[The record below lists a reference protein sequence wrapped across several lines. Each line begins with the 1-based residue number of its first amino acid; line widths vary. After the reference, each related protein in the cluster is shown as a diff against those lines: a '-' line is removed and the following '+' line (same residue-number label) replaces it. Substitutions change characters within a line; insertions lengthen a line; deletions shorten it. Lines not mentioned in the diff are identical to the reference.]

1 MGAIDAVKHARA
13 SVQPDGRVAPAVPS
27 PFTARTVVAVL
38 ASSATYYFAT
48 QVAWLLCFPDSK
60 VSLFFPPH
68 AVLVCILLQV
78 PTRHWWA
85 FTLGAAA
92 AHFLATQQAGWP
104 PLYALHCEAF
114 DATQN
119 LLTAAGIRFLIKSPF
134 DRLTLREAVIF
145 VLVAIVA
152 LPFGTALWGAAFTI
166 SNGFGVDYWVEWRNL
181 GVSNGVTM
189 IVLAP
194 AILLGAKALQTRR
207 TGASAARVAEAS
219 VLALAVFAAAYIA
232 FDRAP
237 AGPDTSPALIYLPVP
252 LLIWAVLRFGLGGMS
267 TAMLAIAI
275 MAIWGTM
282 QGRGPFLTQAPAEN
296 ALALQLFLLMLATPL
311 MLLAVAIGEE
321 RRAREAL
328 RVSDERMSLAAASAQ
343 LAVWDWDIE
352 SDQVWVTDEGRK
364 FFGFAPGE
372 YIDHATLGGRVHPD
386 DRAARMAAIEHTL
399 ATGLPYDTEYRYVQ
413 RDGSTRWLVGRGRR
427 QASVDGARSRVLG
440 VSLDITR
447 QKHDAAQVQAQREE
461 LAHLSRIAMVS
472 ALSASL
478 AHELSQP
485 LGSILSNAQA
495 GQRFLA
501 KDPPDL
507 AELRDIL
514 VDIVADDRRAGG
526 IVARVRTMLRREELV
541 LQPVSVNECLDELLR
556 LTRGELVARG
566 IVVTNLV
573 AADLPLARTDRVQL
587 QQVLLN
593 LIVNAGDA
601 MKSNS
606 PDDRLLTLT
615 ASVAED
621 ELCLGVLDCGVGL
634 PEDVESLFQPFKTT
648 KAHGLGMG
656 LSISRSLVTAHNGRL
671 WGERREGR
679 GAAFYVALP
688 LARHA
693 RSALG

>member
-1 MGAIDAVKHARA
+1 MGAFDEVEQAG
-13 SVQPDGRVAPAVPS
+13 SSELPDGYVAPAVPAR
-27 PFTARTVVAVL
+27 FTGRTVVAVL
-38 ASSATYYFAT
+38 VSSATYYFAT

-85 FTLGAAA
+85 FALGAAA
-92 AHFLATQQAGWP
+92 AHYLATQQAGWP
-104 PLYALHCEAF
+104 PLYALHCEVF

-119 LLTAAGIRFLIKSPF
+119 LLTAAGIRFFVRSPF
-134 DRLTLREAVIF
+134 DRLTLRDAVNF
-145 VLVAIVA
+145 VLVAVVA
-152 LPFGTALWGAAFTI
+152 LPFGTALWGAAFTV

-181 GVSNGVTM
+181 GVSNGVTV
-189 IVLAP
+189 IVLVP
-194 AILLGAKALQTRR
+194 AILLGARALRTRR
-207 TGASAARVAEAS
+207 IGTSTARVAEAS
-219 VLALAVFAAAYIA
+219 VLALAVLVAAYLA
-232 FDRAP
+232 FNRAP

-267 TAMLAIAI
+267 SAMLAIASV
-275 MAIWGTM
+275 AIWGTM
-282 QGRGPFLTQAPAEN
+282 QGRGPFLAQAPAEN

-321 RRAREAL
+321 RRTREAL
-328 RVSDERMSLAAASAQ
+328 RISDERMSLAAVSAQ
-343 LAVWDWDIE
+343 LTVWDWDI
-352 SDQVWVTDEGRK
+352 DNDRLWVTDEGRK
-364 FFGFAPGE
+364 FFGFTPGE
-372 YIDHATLGGRVHPD
+372 HIDHATLGGRVHPE
-386 DRAARMAAIEHTL
+386 DRAARLAAIEHAL
-399 ATGLPYDTEYRYVQ
+399 ATDMPYDIEYRLVQ
-413 RDGSTRWLVGRGRR
+413 PDGSTRWLAGRGCR
-427 QASVDGARSRVLG
+427 QASVDGAASRMLG
-440 VSLDITR
+440 VSLDVTR
-447 QKHDAAQVQAQREE
+447 RKHDAVEADAQRKE

-472 ALSASL
+472 ALSTSL

-485 LGSILSNAQA
+485 LTSILSNAQA

-514 VDIVADDRRAGG
+514 VEIVAEDRRAGG
-526 IVARVRTMLRREELV
+526 IVGRVQTMLRRGELV

-556 LTRGELVARG
+556 LMRGELVARG
-566 IVVTNLV
+566 IVVSNLV
-573 AADLPLARTDRVQL
+573 AADLPFARSDRVQL

-601 MKSNS
+601 MKSNP

-615 ASVAED
+615 ASVAGG

-634 PEDVESLFQPFKTT
+634 PEDVESLFQPFHTT

-656 LSISRSLVTAHNGRL
+656 LSISRSLVTAHGGRL
-671 WGERREGR
+671 WSERREER

-688 LARHA
+688 LA
-693 RSALG
+693 

>member
-1 MGAIDAVKHARA
+1 MGAIDAVEQAGA
-13 SVQPDGRVAPAVPS
+13 SERPEGHVAPAELS
-27 PFTARTVVAVL
+27 RFTVRTFVAVL
-38 ASSATYYFAT
+38 ASSVTYYVAT

-60 VSLFFPPH
+60 VSLIFPPH
-68 AVLVCILLQV
+68 AVLVCTLLLV

-85 FTLGAAA
+85 YALGAAA
-92 AHFLATQQAGWP
+92 AHYLATQQAGWP

-119 LLTAAGIRFLIKSPF
+119 LLTAAGIRFLVKSPL

-145 VLVAIVA
+145 VLVAVVA

-166 SNGFGVDYWVEWRNL
+166 SNGFGIDYWVEWRNL

-207 TGASAARVAEAS
+207 GGASVARVFES
-219 VLALAVFAAAYIA
+219 GILALAVFAAAYFA
-232 FDRAP
+232 FDLAP
-237 AGPDTSPALIYLPVP
+237 AGPETSPALIYLPVP
-252 LLIWAVLRFGLGGMS
+252 LLIWAVLRFGLGGVS

-282 QGRGPFLTQAPAEN
+282 QGRGPFLTQAPAAN
-296 ALALQLFLLMLATPL
+296 ALALQLFFLMLATPL

-328 RVSDERMSLAAASAQ
+328 RVSDERISLAAASAQ

-364 FFGFAPGE
+364 FFGFTPDE
-372 YIDHATLGGRVHPD
+372 YIDYATLGGRVHPE
-386 DRAARMAAIEHTL
+386 DRAARLAAFEHAL
-399 ATGLPYDTEYRYVQ
+399 ASGMPYDTEYRLVQ
-413 RDGSTRWLVGRGRR
+413 RDGSTRWIAGRGRR
-427 QASVDGARSRVLG
+427 QASVDGARPRVLG
-440 VSLDITR
+440 VSLDVTR
-447 QKHDAAQVQAQREE
+447 QKHDAAEVQAQREG

-472 ALSASL
+472 AMSTSL
-478 AHELSQP
+478 AHELRQP

-507 AELRDIL
+507 AELRDVL
-514 VDIVADDRRAGG
+514 VEIVADDRRANG
-526 IVARVRTMLRREELV
+526 IIERVQTMLRRGELV

-556 LTRGELVARG
+556 LTRGDLAARG
-566 IVVTNLV
+566 IAVSNLV
-573 AADLPLARTDRVQL
+573 AADLPLARTDWVQL

-593 LIVNAGDA
+593 LIVNASDA
-601 MKSNS
+601 MKSNP
-606 PDDRLLTLT
+606 PDDRVLTLT
-615 ASVAED
+615 ASVAAG
-621 ELCLGVLDCGVGL
+621 ELRLGVLDCGVGL
-634 PEDVESLFQPFKTT
+634 PDDVESLFQPFHTT
-648 KAHGLGMG
+648 KAHGLGIG
-656 LSISRSLVTAHNGRL
+656 LSISRSLVTAHGGRL
-671 WGERREGR
+671 WGEHREAR
-679 GAAFYVALP
+679 GAAFYIALP
-688 LARHA
+688 LAR
-693 RSALG
+693 